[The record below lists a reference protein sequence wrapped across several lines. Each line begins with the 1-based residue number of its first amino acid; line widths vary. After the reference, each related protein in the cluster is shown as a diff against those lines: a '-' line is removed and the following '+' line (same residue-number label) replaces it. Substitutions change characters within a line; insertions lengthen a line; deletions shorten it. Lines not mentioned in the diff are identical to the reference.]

1 MMQVIIRYRWS
12 IKKVCFV
19 IEDNGNLGLG
29 FGQAQKYGRAKPINI
44 SQTMNLSLKVN
55 YQTILGTELERSEV
69 QNITRKRNKDKM
81 L

>member
-1 MMQVIIRYRWS
+1 MPNF
-12 IKKVCFV
+12 IK
-19 IEDNGNLGLG
+19 EDNGNLGLG

-44 SQTMNLSLKVN
+44 SQTINLSLKVN